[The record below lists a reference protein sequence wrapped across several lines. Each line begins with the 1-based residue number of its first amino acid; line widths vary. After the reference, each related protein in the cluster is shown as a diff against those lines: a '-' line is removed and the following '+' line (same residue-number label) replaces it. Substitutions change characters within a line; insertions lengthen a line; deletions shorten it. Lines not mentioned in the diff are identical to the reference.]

1 MGNDLTF
8 ALQVLVLGFTVV
20 LVTLISLFFLLILF
34 NRIFYKKEKPAKS
47 EGTTAPAVASEPAGK
62 APEAV
67 IAAAMGAVYAYIE
80 GMGASYSPGRLT
92 ISVQQPGGGSANN
105 WVINGRKRLQ
115 SGRIV
120 LEQIRRNKQRE
131 NI

>member
-1 MGNDLTF
+1 MGNDLAF

-20 LVTLISLFFLLILF
+20 LITLVTLFFLLIVF

-47 EGTTAPAVASEPAGK
+47 EGLAVPAASSAPAEK

-67 IAAAMGAVYAYIE
+67 IAAAMGAVYAYME
-80 GMGASYSPGRLT
+80 DMGVAYSPGRFA
-92 ISVQQPGGGSANN
+92 ISVQQAGGGSANN